1 MATSLTLI
9 GSFRD
14 IWDPR
19 KNEGGGVAGSNTTL
33 VKVKSSVAGSYLT
46 SLFKSADRLSR
57 FEFPF
62 NFFGITIDPRM
73 L

>member
-1 MATSLTLI
+1 VATSLTFI
-9 GSFRD
+9 GSFRV

-33 VKVKSSVAGSYLT
+33 RKVKSSVAGSYLT
-46 SLFKSADRLSR
+46 SLFKIADRLSR
-57 FEFPF
+57 FELPF
-62 NFFGITIDPRM
+62 ILFVITIDPRM